1 MFLALH
7 EIRRGLVR
15 FGLLAMAIGL
25 LLFLVLFQQALQ
37 DGLLTSFVGA
47 LRNQSAPVLVY
58 AIDGQRTLQG
68 SVLTP
73 DLESA
78 ILAVDGVGKHGRL
91 GQGTFTTVVN
101 DAEATDTAVI
111 GTDNEL
117 GQPTALAAGRRP
129 AAAGEAIGSSADF
142 AVGDSVAVTARGE
155 PVTLAVVG
163 VADDVQLSVTPTLFT
178 TFDTYADTVRS
189 VNPDAADI
197 PANALAVA
205 PVDGVTPEQLA
216 ARINDVVA
224 DADAVTRQEAADT
237 TPGVAQVR
245 QSFRVI
251 FAALRAGRAPGDRV
265 VLPHRHPAEV
275 PLAGPAAGHRRPDR
289 CARHG
294 PGRPSAGD
302 HRRRCGHRRGTRL
315 APRRAPDRRADAA
328 FRPDDGDRMGG
339 AVPRPRPHRHRRIV
353 APSGAHRPV
362 GSDHDRGSF
371 MRLAMRELRRR
382 PGRFVAATAILG
394 ALAVLLMFLG
404 GLLDGLLASS
414 TGAYRAQQADLIV
427 YSTDARDSLP
437 RSRLDPA
444 VRSAVESVDGVA
456 ATGGLGSVQLGA
468 RPADQPDSR
477 ELLATALIGYELAPT
492 GVPDQPPP
500 TGQAIADDS
509 IRSDG
514 VRSGDVLL
522 LGPARTPV
530 EVVGFVS
537 DTQFSGQA
545 TLWASIDTW
554 RAVTAANR
562 PAETF
567 ADQSVQALVVRT
579 DEPADEVAAAIDAAT
594 DGATTTLTKTAA
606 IDAIPGVAQQRSTFN
621 QIIGVT
627 ALVAVVVV
635 ALFFALITVERIG
648 LYGVLKAIGASSRT
662 LFGGVVAQ
670 AVVLAIVAS
679 LLGVGGSL
687 VLDAVIPPGSIP
699 FEVTTGRL
707 VASGLLMLAAAI
719 VGSAFSLRRVLR
731 IDPAAAIGAAS

>member
-58 AIDGQRTLQG
+58 AVDGQRTLQG

-197 PANALAVA
+197 PANALALA

-251 FAALRAGRAPGDRV
+251 FALYGLVVPLVTGLFFLIVTLQKSRSLVLLRA
-265 VLPHRHPAEV
+265 
-275 PLAGPAAGHRRPDR
+275 
-289 CARHG
+289 
-294 PGRPSAGD
+294 
-302 HRRRCGHRRGTRL
+302 
-315 APRRAPDRRADAA
+315 
-328 FRPDDGDRMGG
+328 
-339 AVPRPRPHRHRRIV
+339 I
-353 APSGAHRPV
+353 
-362 GSDHDRGSF
+362 
-371 MRLAMRELRRR
+371 
-382 PGRFVAATAILG
+382 
-394 ALAVLLMFLG
+394 
-404 GLLDGLLASS
+404 
-414 TGAYRAQQADLIV
+414 
-427 YSTDARDSLP
+427 
-437 RSRLDPA
+437 
-444 VRSAVESVDGVA
+444 
-456 ATGGLGSVQLGA
+456 GA
-468 RPADQPDSR
+468 RTGV
-477 ELLATALIGYELAPT
+477 LATALVVQVLVIT
-492 GVPDQPPP
+492 GV
-500 TGQAIADDS
+500 
-509 IRSDG
+509 G
-514 VRSGDVLL
+514 V
-522 LGPARTPV
+522 
-530 EVVGFVS
+530 
-537 DTQFSGQA
+537 
-545 TLWASIDTW
+545 
-554 RAVTAANR
+554 
-562 PAETF
+562 
-567 ADQSVQALVVRT
+567 
-579 DEPADEVAAAIDAAT
+579 
-594 DGATTTLTKTAA
+594 
-606 IDAIPGVAQQRSTFN
+606 
-621 QIIGVT
+621 
-627 ALVAVVVV
+627 
-635 ALFFALITVERIG
+635 
-648 LYGVLKAIGASSRT
+648 AIGAALAWPLAGRRIGGLT
-662 LFGGVVAQ
+662 LRFAPTTVIVWA
-670 AVVLAIVAS
+670 ALFLVLALIGTVA
-679 LLGVGGSL
+679 
-687 VLDAVIPPGSIP
+687 
-699 FEVTTGRL
+699 
-707 VASGLLMLAAAI
+707 
-719 VGSAFSLRRVLR
+719 SLRRVAR
-731 IDPAAAIGAAS
+731 IDPLEATTIGGAS